1 MKLAIISDL
10 HFGFGAGTEREEDA
24 FSAAAEAFEKAK
36 DADLIILGG
45 DIFDSRDPDADILSR
60 SMEILQKPL
69 LEKAS
74 GAKLAGFVGGK
85 MHDSVSRMSLLGI
98 PVVSIHGTHE
108 RRAKGLINPV
118 QALEK
123 AGFVIHIHCN
133 GVIFEKK
140 GEKVCV
146 QGLSGV
152 PDQYAETVLK
162 EWDPKPVEGCYNI
175 FVLHQSV
182 TEFLYAEHTLD
193 LEKIPKGFDVY
204 VNGHI
209 HESDKSL
216 YGGKPFL
223 IAGSLI
229 PTQLRKEESGKAKC
243 FWKFDT
249 KTGEWEQ
256 VFLTGQRGFYFIEF
270 KGHEAF
276 ESEMRR
282 IITENLGLK
291 PIVKVSFPK
300 EAGNSVVSEVES
312 KYREGVILSVK
323 KEVIEERRFEAKTL
337 EEHKLSVEELGRR
350 LLAENLGRAGLDPG
364 VFDQVFELLAAGK
377 ADEAMGLMK
386 KAAEPKPVLKHT
398 ETRKEPEHNAP
409 EYPGQARPRARQK
422 TVFG

>member
-10 HFGFGAGTEREEDA
+10 HFGFGAGTEREDDA
-24 FSAAAEAFEKAK
+24 FSAASEAFGKAK

-60 SMEILQKPL
+60 SMEILQEPL

-74 GAKLAGFVGGK
+74 GARLVGFLGGK
-85 MHDSVSRMSLLGI
+85 AHDSVSRMSLLGI

-123 AGFVIHIHCN
+123 AGFVIHLHCN

-152 PDQYAETVLK
+152 PDQYAEAVLK
-162 EWDPKPVEGCYNI
+162 EWNPKPVEGCFNV
-175 FVLHQSV
+175 FLLHQSV

-193 LEKIPKGFDVY
+193 LEKIPKGFDLY

-216 YGGKPFL
+216 YGGRPFL

-229 PTQLRKEESGKAKC
+229 PTQLRKEESGKSKC

-256 VFLTGQRGFYFIEF
+256 VFLTGQRGFYFVDF
-270 KGHEAF
+270 KDQPSF
-276 ESEMRR
+276 EKEMRR
-282 IITENLGLK
+282 IITGNLEMK

-300 EAGNSVVSEVES
+300 EVSNSVVSEVEA

-323 KEVIEERRFEAKTL
+323 KETMEERRFESKTL

-350 LLAENLGRAGLDPG
+350 LLAENLGRAGLDPR
-364 VFDQVFELLAAGK
+364 VFESVFELLAAGK

-386 KAAEPKPVLKHT
+386 KAVEPKPVPKHP
-398 ETRKEPEHNAP
+398 EIRKEPEHSAP
-409 EYPGQARPRARQK
+409 EDPGQVRSKARQR